1 VTPPFQLLAATPA
14 GGRRARLIL
23 PHATVETP
31 VFMPVGTAGSVKAV
45 PQDTLESLG
54 AEIILGNTYHLY
66 LRPGHEAIRRM
77 GGLHRFISW
86 PHALLTDSG
95 GFQVF
100 SLNSL
105 RKVAEDGVQFRS
117 HLDGSSHFFSPEHSI
132 EVQIALGADII
143 MAFDECTE
151 YPADRARAEES
162 LRLTMTWA
170 RRSLDH
176 FRAHRHEVPWHD
188 LVQQEQQEQWV
199 PQVPRTRGPGKG
211 ADSKEQGVPHP
222 SSAWVGSGEFPTQSL
237 FGIVQGGMYRD
248 LRRQCAEQL
257 VDMDFDG
264 YAIGGLSVGEP
275 RELTLEMI
283 SEVLP
288 LLPKD
293 KPRYVMG
300 VGYPDEIEMYARMGV
315 DMMDCVLPTRA
326 ARHALLFTSEGRLNI
341 KNKQYAEDQSPPD
354 PACSCPV
361 CRRYSRAYLR
371 HLLQAGEP
379 LSATLNT
386 IHNLAYYLG
395 IMQRV
400 RASLQEDS
408 KLATGGSPP
417 KTDL

>member
-1 VTPPFQLLAATPA
+1 VSLSFKLLNTTES
-14 GGRRARLIL
+14 GGRLAQIDL
-23 PHATVETP
+23 PHQTVATP

-45 PQDTLESLG
+45 PQDIVESLG
-54 AEIILGNTYHLY
+54 AQIILGNTYHLY

-86 PHALLTDSG
+86 PRAMLTDSG
-95 GFQVF
+95 GFQVY
-100 SLNSL
+100 SLTQL
-105 RKVAEDGVQFRS
+105 RKVTDEGVRFRS
-117 HLDGSSHFFSPEHSI
+117 HLDGSSHFFTPEHSMD
-132 EVQIALGADII
+132 VQIALGADIC

-162 LRLTMTWA
+162 LRLTMAWA

-176 FRAHRHEVPWHD
+176 FRAHQHEVPWGEETD
-188 LVQQEQQEQWV
+188 RVT
-199 PQVPRTRGPGKG
+199 QVSNLRAGMNDR
-211 ADSKEQGVPHP
+211 S
-222 SSAWVGSGEFPTQSL
+222 QSL
-237 FGIVQGGMYRD
+237 FGIVQGGMYHD
-248 LRRQCAEQL
+248 LRRESAECL
-257 VDMDFDG
+257 VEMNFDG

-275 RELTLEMI
+275 RELTMEVI

-300 VGYPDEIEMYARMGV
+300 VGYPDEIEQYARMGV

-326 ARHALLFTSEGRLNI
+326 ARHALLFTSQGRLNI
-341 KNKQYAEDQSPPD
+341 KNKQYAEDQGPPD
-354 PACSCPV
+354 PNCDCMV

-371 HLLQAGEP
+371 HLLQCGEP
-379 LSATLNT
+379 LAATLNS

-400 RASLQEDS
+400 RAE
-408 KLATGGSPP
+408 LASQPVTR
-417 KTDL
+417 

>member
-1 VTPPFQLLAATPA
+1 VTQPFQILAETAA
-14 GGRRARLIL
+14 GGRRGRLGL
-23 PHATVETP
+23 PHQTVETP
-31 VFMPVGTAGSVKAV
+31 VFMPVGTQGTVKAV
-45 PQDTLESLG
+45 PQDTLEALG
-54 AEIILGNTYHLY
+54 AQIILGNTYHLY

-77 GGLHRFISW
+77 GGLHKFISW

-105 RKVAEDGVQFRS
+105 RKVTDDGVHFRS
-117 HLDGSSHFFSPEHSI
+117 HLDGSSHFFTPEHSI
-132 EVQIALGADII
+132 DVQIALGADIC

-162 LRLTMTWA
+162 LRLTMAWA

-176 FRAHRHEVPWHD
+176 FRAHRHLVPWSD
-188 LVQQEQQEQWV
+188 PKACCMQCQC
-199 PQVPRTRGPGKG
+199 
-211 ADSKEQGVPHP
+211 
-222 SSAWVGSGEFPTQSL
+222 

-248 LRRQCAEQL
+248 LRRQCAERL
-257 VDMDFDG
+257 VEMDFDG

-283 SEVLP
+283 AETLP

-300 VGYPDEIEMYARMGV
+300 VGYPDEIEQYARLGV

-326 ARHALLFTSEGRLNI
+326 ARHGLLFTSEGRLNI

-354 PACSCPV
+354 PACGCMV

-371 HLLQAGEP
+371 HLMQSSEA
-379 LSATLNT
+379 LSGTLNT
-386 IHNLAYYLG
+386 IHNLAFYLG
-395 IMQRV
+395 IMRRV
-400 RASLQEDS
+400 RDSLEAAPRS
-408 KLATGGSPP
+408 AAEALKAES
-417 KTDL
+417 